1 MAKKL
6 FKVLIEL
13 YELVI
18 SQRKD
23 DRIGRVVSTG
33 SLKIDDLI
41 EIAKLRRSDISPQLM
56 RAVYD
61 ILREVALEEICN
73 SKQVEFGLTYNRLGV
88 SGIFIGDHPSWDSKV
103 NSLSLVSIA
112 TAEVREAL
120 ANSIEVEI
128 LGMAQS
134 GTFIN
139 TLTDVASGEINAR
152 ITPGG
157 GVNLSGVRIKI
168 AGEASGVGLH
178 LTEINTETVTDIP
191 SASVLINEPSRITF
205 IVPADLPAGD
215 YRLSLITQFARNVP
229 LKEPRMYVFDYILVC
244 G

>member
-18 SQRKD
+18 TQRKD
-23 DRIGRVVSTG
+23 DRIGRIVSTG

-41 EIAKLRRSDISPQLM
+41 EIAKSRRSDISPQLM

-61 ILREVALEEICN
+61 ILREVALEEVCN
-73 SKQVEFGLTYNRLGV
+73 SKNVEFGLTHNRIGV
-88 SGIFIGDHPSWDSKV
+88 NGVFIGDHPSWDSTV

-112 TAEVREAL
+112 TAEVRETL
-120 ANSIEVEI
+120 TNNIEVEI

-134 GTFIN
+134 GVFIN

-157 GVNLSGVRIKI
+157 GVNLSGVKIKI

-178 LTEINTETVTDIP
+178 LTEINTETVRDIP
-191 SASVLINEPSRITF
+191 LTSVLVNEPSKITF

-215 YRLSLITQFARNVP
+215 YRLSLITQFASGSV
-229 LKEPRMYVFDYILVC
+229 LKEPRTYVFDYILVC